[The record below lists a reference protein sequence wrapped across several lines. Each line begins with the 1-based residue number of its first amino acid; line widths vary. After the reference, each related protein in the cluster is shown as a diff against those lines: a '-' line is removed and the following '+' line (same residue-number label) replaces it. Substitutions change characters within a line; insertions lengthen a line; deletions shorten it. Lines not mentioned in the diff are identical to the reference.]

1 MKIKNVKINGF
12 AALAPM
18 AGISDKAFREI
29 CCEFG
34 ASYVVSEMVSSNGI
48 SYLNEK
54 TIRLMDISNKERPC
68 GIQIFGADPQTM
80 ANAAILAMKH
90 KPDIIDINMGCP
102 APKINKNGY
111 GCALMKN
118 PELCGEIVY
127 AVKKVSNVPVTVK
140 IRKGWNESSP
150 NADLVAKIC
159 EEAGADAITIH
170 GRTREQMYKPGIDFN
185 IIKRVKNTVS
195 IPVIGNGDI
204 TCAEEA
210 KNMMDKTGCD
220 LIMVGRAAIGNP
232 WIFSEINQFLKNGV
246 ILPKPSLSEKM
257 DVMLKHISL
266 ICKYKGEKNGLKQAR
281 RHVSLYIKGLHGAAA
296 LRDLACKIESFEDA
310 KKLANIVLKQ
320 ENNGE
325 N

>member
-1 MKIKNVKINGF
+1 MKIKNVKINGP

-18 AGISDKAFREI
+18 AGVSDRAFREI
-29 CCEFG
+29 CREFG

-54 TIRLMDISNKERPC
+54 TLNLMDISSKERPC

-80 ANAAILAMKH
+80 ANAAVLALKH
-90 KPDIIDINMGCP
+90 QPDVIDINMGCP

-111 GCALMKN
+111 GCALMKKT
-118 PELCGEIVY
+118 ELCGEIVN

-140 IRKGWNESSP
+140 IRKGWDETSS
-150 NADLVAKIC
+150 NANIVAKIC
-159 EEAGADAITIH
+159 EEAGADAITVH
-170 GRTREQMYKPGIDFN
+170 GRTREQMYKPGIDFD
-185 IIKRVKNTVS
+185 IIKCVKNTVK

-204 TCAEEA
+204 TCAEDA
-210 KNMMDKTGCD
+210 KNMIDKTGCD
-220 LIMVGRAAIGNP
+220 FIMVGRAAIGNP
-232 WIFSEINQFLKNGV
+232 WIFSEINHFIKTGI
-246 ILPKPSLSEKM
+246 ILPKPSLEERM
-257 DVMLKHISL
+257 NVMLKHISL

-310 KKLANIVLKQ
+310 KKLANIVLSQNK
-320 ENNGE
+320 
-325 N
+325 